1 MKIKILTLFALFAMT
16 GCVQNTLVLD
26 KQEKEKLTGKTI
38 TAIYQKHSYPN
49 INTPRVGMGIGLLS
63 AGTGGIIGAVVGAEM
78 VGGGE
83 HINTLTIPAN
93 YISEDIIAFLEKKYN
108 MVRKEKSAIENLSP
122 HKDHRDILSE
132 EKKLS
137 WLEKLEKEYSSDY
150 ILDIHDTIWA
160 VSYRMDWKFHITY
173 HYSLETDM
181 QLIERESK
189 KIVSQTSCKYSPKD
203 DDKLPTY
210 DEFFGND
217 AKLFKDENIKASDLC
232 IQKIKSELFV
242 D

>member
-38 TAIYQKHSYPN
+38 TAIYQKNSYPY
-49 INTPRVGMGIGLLS
+49 IKTPMHDIGFYAVGG
-63 AGTGGIIGAVVGAEM
+63 VVGGVLMSSANKQ
-78 VGGGE
+78 
-83 HINTLTIPAN
+83 INTLTIPAN
-93 YISEDIIAFLEKKYN
+93 YISEDIIAFLEKKYK

-122 HKDHRDILSE
+122 HKDHLDILSK
-132 EKKLS
+132 EKELS
-137 WLEKLEKEYSSDY
+137 WLEKLEEDYSSDY

-189 KIVSQTSCKYSPKD
+189 KIVSQTSCQYSPKD

-232 IQKIKSELFV
+232 IKKIKSELFV